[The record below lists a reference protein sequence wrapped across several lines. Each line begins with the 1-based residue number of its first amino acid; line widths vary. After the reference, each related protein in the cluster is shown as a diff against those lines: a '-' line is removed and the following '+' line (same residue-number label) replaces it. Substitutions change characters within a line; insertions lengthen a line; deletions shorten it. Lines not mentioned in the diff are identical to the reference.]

1 MSDDSNKGLAS
12 ADEETKERV
21 AREGG
26 KAPHEKRG
34 LQAADE
40 DTREEVAR
48 KGGQA

>member
-1 MSDDSNKGLAS
+1 MTDEKRGLPS

-34 LQAADE
+34 
-40 DTREEVAR
+40 TTSCR
-48 KGGQA
+48 

>member
-1 MSDDSNKGLAS
+1 MTNENKGLAS

-26 KAPHEKRG
+26 KAQPEKRG

-40 DTREEVAR
+40 ETREEVAR
-48 KGGQA
+48 KGGQS